1 MSLLRN
7 IRIEG
12 HFPLIN
18 PFREYKQN
26 DSKNTNNA
34 VTGTKQYIT
43 SNEINKKKKQKNE
56 SNSHNTYIKVLNVN
70 TLLLTLIS
78 SPAFNVATYVAVFTT
93 PFEWSNSN
101 VSRLSC

>member
-1 MSLLRN
+1 MIS
-7 IRIEG
+7 
-12 HFPLIN
+12 

-26 DSKNTNNA
+26 DSKNINNA

-43 SNEINKKKKQKNE
+43 SNKINKKTKKNE

-78 SPAFNVATYVAVFTT
+78 SPAFNVGTCVAVFTT
-93 PFEWSNSN
+93 PFEWRNSN
-101 VSRLSC
+101 VSRLFC

>member
-1 MSLLRN
+1 MIQRIQTMRLLALSN
-7 IRIEG
+7 IS
-12 HFPLIN
+12 HLM
-18 PFREYKQN
+18 KL
-26 DSKNTNNA
+26 T
-34 VTGTKQYIT
+34 
-43 SNEINKKKKQKNE
+43 KKKTKKNE

>member
-1 MSLLRN
+1 MLRN

-12 HFPLIN
+12 HFPLIS

-34 VTGTKQYIT
+34 LTGTKQYIT
-43 SNEINKKKKQKNE
+43 SNKINKKTKKNE

-78 SPAFNVATYVAVFTT
+78 SPAFNVATCVAVFTT

-101 VSRLSC
+101 VSRLFC